1 MSESEVGANNGD
13 DLIVDFSDQRRTSD
27 TVGDDEETATTT
39 TTMNKQVSF
48 SEDIRIQCFQYPS
61 REEVSKRWHNE
72 RDKYLFTQEMRRDV
86 CSIRYL
92 LSTTPMESL
101 EKEVL
106 YGCVGLEALVSGKVT
121 RFVKDKRRGHSRSI
135 VEMQHHLG
143 EEQLS
148 AYAIRRSS
156 ESRERAQ
163 KLAAG
168 YSEILS

>member
-1 MSESEVGANNGD
+1 MSKLGANNGNE
-13 DLIVDFSDQRRTSD
+13 LIVGFSDRKRTSD
-27 TVGDDEETATTT
+27 TVGDDEETAA

-48 SEDIRIQCFQYPS
+48 SEDVRIQCFQYPS

-72 RDKYLFTQEMRRDV
+72 RNKYLFTQEMRRDV

-121 RFVKDKRRGHSRSI
+121 RFVKDKRRGHARSI
-135 VEMQHHLG
+135 VEMQHYLG

-148 AYAIRRSS
+148 AYAISRSS

-163 KLAAG
+163 QLAAG